1 MLPARNKRDYDEIP
15 RGAREALEFI
25 WLEHVDEAVKA
36 ALGVT
41 APKGGRMETDSNS
54 DLSLPA

>member
-25 WLEHVDEAVKA
+25 WLEHVDDAVKA
-36 ALGVT
+36 ALEVT
-41 APKGGRMETDSNS
+41 APEAGRMEADSNC